1 MPSRKR
7 TEETMGARLK
17 RLRESANMSQEALAR
32 EADVSLGAVRNWEQD
47 RRVPM
52 LDAAMRVA
60 AALSISLDELADC
73 ILPSK
78 KKGK

>member
-32 EADVSLGAVRNWEQD
+32 EAGVSLGAVRNWEQD

-52 LDAAMRVA
+52 LDAAARVA
-60 AALSISLDELADC
+60 AALSITLDDLADC
-73 ILPSK
+73 ILPK
-78 KKGK
+78 RKGKR